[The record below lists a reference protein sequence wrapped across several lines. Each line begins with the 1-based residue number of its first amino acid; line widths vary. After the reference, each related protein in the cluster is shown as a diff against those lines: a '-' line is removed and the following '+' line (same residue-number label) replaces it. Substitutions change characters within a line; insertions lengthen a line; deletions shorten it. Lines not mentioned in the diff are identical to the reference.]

1 MATKIRSRFEVD
13 QRELA
18 SISIDNCSQR
28 ALEEVKRKVKLNRG
42 LARKLRPE
50 DPLPSWNGFESE
62 QRVTKSSL
70 RRRCQ
75 LKAADLLAICSFWQ
89 AHKPNMPEI
98 AAKFRIIKALAQ
110 NLIW

>member
-1 MATKIRSRFEVD
+1 MSDEELKLYAEMTTKVRSRFEVD

-42 LARKLRPE
+42 LARKLQPV

-62 QRVTKSSL
+62 
-70 RRRCQ
+70 
-75 LKAADLLAICSFWQ
+75 
-89 AHKPNMPEI
+89 
-98 AAKFRIIKALAQ
+98 
-110 NLIW
+110 